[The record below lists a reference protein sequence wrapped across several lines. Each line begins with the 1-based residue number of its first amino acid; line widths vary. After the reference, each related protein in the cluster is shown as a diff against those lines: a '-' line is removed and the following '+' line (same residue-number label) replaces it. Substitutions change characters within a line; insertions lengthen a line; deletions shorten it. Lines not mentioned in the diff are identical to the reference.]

1 MNSDKIYERIT
12 DTIIKMLE
20 NHKNTG
26 CKSAWYMANQ
36 FAQNIASKHVYS
48 GINQLLLQ
56 FSVDMY
62 DFNNNY
68 WMTFNQLSER
78 GGKIK
83 KGSKA
88 SFVVFKSHLYFDK
101 NTNKNITAFVN
112 HLLKNGDDIEVLE
125 YKKMGYT
132 KQYTVFNVEQIE
144 NLSTE
149 YYESP
154 KKEDLTEFERN
165 ERAELLI
172 RNTGAKIVYSNEKE
186 AYYDIEKDT
195 IFLPERK
202 YFKSDADFYK
212 VIFHEISH
220 YSGAK
225 ERLNRDLSG
234 LYASKSYAMEE
245 LVSELSTAYICAYL
259 GFESTITDNVDYI
272 NSWLS
277 ILEND
282 KKFIVSAASQA
293 QKVADYIL
301 EFSKVEEMQVENY

>member
-12 DTIIKMLE
+12 NTIIKMLE
-20 NHKNTG
+20 NHKSNG
-26 CKSAWYMANQ
+26 CKSAWYIAGK
-36 FAQNIASKHVYS
+36 FAQNIANKHIYS
-48 GINQLLLQ
+48 GINQLILHDAI
-56 FSVDMY
+56 DMHGY
-62 DFNNNY
+62 NNNL
-68 WMTFNQLSER
+68 WMTFNQLSEL

-88 SFVVFKSHLYFDK
+88 SFVVFKSHLYFDAK
-101 NTNKNITAFVN
+101 TNKNITAFVN
-112 HLLKNGDDIEVLE
+112 YMLKNNEDIESLD

-144 NLSTE
+144 NLPDE
-149 YYESP
+149 YYEVP

-165 ERAELLI
+165 EKAETLI
-172 RNTGAKIVYSNEKE
+172 RNTGIDILYSDEKE
-186 AYYDIEKDT
+186 AYYDIKEDA
-195 IFLPERK
+195 IYLPERK

-212 VIFHEISH
+212 VIFHELSH
-220 YSGAK
+220 AVGSK

-234 LYASKSYAMEE
+234 KFGSKSYSEE
-245 LVSELSTAYICAYL
+245 EIIVELSTAYICAYL

-282 KKFIVSAASQA
+282 KKFIVSAASKA
-293 QKVADYIL
+293 QKASDYLLQFL
-301 EFSKVEEMQVENY
+301 EVEEEVIAN